1 MVMVMDTAEVVRPIR
16 VVVADDHP
24 MLARAIHL
32 LLDAHSDIEVLAE
45 VGDGQALL
53 DAVEDLLPDV
63 ALVDLEMPR
72 VDGPEAIRR
81 IRETHPQVHCLVLTV
96 HEEESYL
103 HQAALAGASGY
114 LLKGASPDE
123 LAEGIRAVAHGKAA
137 LHPLV
142 TQYLVRQVAGV
153 SEVSD
158 WEHEPLSH
166 RELEVL
172 TALAGGMTNREIA
185 THLGIGPE
193 TVKTHLAHIYTKMGV
208 SDRAHVVAAARRRG
222 LLPPP
227 S

>member
-1 MVMVMDTAEVVRPIR
+1 MVMAMRTAEVVRPIR

-53 DAVEDLLPDV
+53 DAVEGLRPDV
-63 ALVDLEMPR
+63 ALVDLEMPL

-123 LAEGIRAVAHGKAA
+123 LAEGIRAVAHGRAA

-153 SEVSD
+153 SEVID
-158 WEHEPLSH
+158 WEHDPLSA

-172 TALAGGMTNREIA
+172 TALADGKTNQEIA
-185 THLGIGPE
+185 LGLGIGKE
-193 TVKTHLAHIYTKMGV
+193 TVKTHLAHVYTKMGV

-222 LLPPP
+222 LLPLPK
-227 S
+227 